1 MDRKVKACMAGK
13 KKCNLRKTSGYGLT
27 LKKESR
33 KSTLNLI
40 NLLKT
45 SIILGISSIKK
56 NSYLQSIQ

>member
-45 SIILGISSIKK
+45 SIILGIS
-56 NSYLQSIQ
+56 LE